1 MLDRLD
7 DTSAGLI
14 HDLEPDTARLIIAFG
29 GLAGRLGIPPF
40 EFFNILAPV
49 QVKTAFVRDHSK
61 AWYHRGVTGIGQ
73 GIEPVAEHLR
83 ALVGRADEPV
93 MIGASAG
100 GYAALLFGALTGC
113 EAHAFVPQTFIDPE
127 RLRQHGDFRWT
138 AEIEALGDDLDR
150 RYADLMPLLAQSQIP
165 GHVYYGSETLDVVHA
180 EHIAALP
187 QVTLHSFDLARH
199 NILHPLRDTGW
210 LERFLLDL
218 ARGGPQ

>member
-7 DTSAGLI
+7 DTSVGLI

-29 GLAGRLGIPPF
+29 GHAGRLGIPPF

-49 QVKTAFVRDHSK
+49 QVKTAFVRDHSQ
-61 AWYHRGVTGIGQ
+61 AWYHRGVTGIGN

-83 ALVGRADEPV
+83 ELAGRADEPV

-113 EAHAFVPQTFIDPE
+113 EAHAFVPQTSIDPE
-127 RLRQHGDFRWT
+127 HLRQSGDFRWT
-138 AEIEALGDDLDR
+138 AQSEALGDDLDP
-150 RYADLMPLLAQSQIP
+150 RYADLRPLLERCQTP
-165 GHVYYGSETLDVVHA
+165 CHVYHGSEALDVMHA
-180 EHIAALP
+180 ERLAALP

-210 LERFLLDL
+210 LQRFLLDL
-218 ARGGPQ
+218 ARGKPQ